1 MVCQKQKKYLTVAVI
16 MNDIQG
22 EKLKIVDFMRKMIPQ
37 MKLYNCFSFEKKKIN
52 KFKYVKL
59 LEMRFV
65 KG

>member
-37 MKLYNCFSFEKKKIN
+37 MKLYNCFSFEKKK
-52 KFKYVKL
+52 K
-59 LEMRFV
+59 
-65 KG
+65 